1 MNTAAK
7 ALVLAIFLV
16 TAVLQTSAVLIVPPV
31 GAEEPPKFRADLS
44 VADSKRVPP
53 EEYRE
58 ASDRAALGSD
68 PLDVALEVVGK
79 FEGSTQSIFQVYD
92 RSESPQASRITVLRD
107 GLMDDAVRGERWDIA
122 LEKTAKNVW
131 RIKEV
136 HRSWRCWRGEQTNR
150 FASKL
155 CP

>member
-7 ALVLAIFLV
+7 TVILEIFLV
-16 TAVLQTSAVLIVPPV
+16 MAVLQTSAVFSVSPV
-31 GAEEPPKFRADLS
+31 GAEEPPKFPVDLP
-44 VADSKRVPP
+44 VVNPKRVPP

-58 ASDRAALGSD
+58 ASARAALGND
-68 PLDVALEVVGK
+68 PLDIALEIAGK

-136 HRSWRCWRGEQTNR
+136 RRSWRCWRGEQTNR